1 MRKIMVTLIVVS
13 ILSVTIAAPVFA
25 HGWGGHSRE
34 GGEGVNLLWPITAA
48 LVLPAAILG
57 GVVHLV
63 VQEPA
68 RYAYVPPPVPVEPEM
83 YSGADTY
90 YAPRVYAAPPDYYA
104 PRAYYPARGHRG
116 CW

>member
-1 MRKIMVTLIVVS
+1 MRKIVVTLIVVS

-25 HGWGGHSRE
+25 HGWGGHSR
-34 GGEGVNLLWPITAA
+34 GGVNLLWPITAA

-57 GVVHLV
+57 GVVHLAV
-63 VQEPA
+63 PEPA
-68 RYAYVPPPVPVEPEM
+68 RYTYVPPPVPVEPEM

-90 YAPRVYAAPPDYYA
+90 YAPREYAAPPDYYA
-104 PRAYYPARGHRG
+104 PKVYYPARSHRG